1 MTHMEWPNMLNL
13 SVGLLYTIYTEGAK
27 TKVSRLFYIPYTT
40 TWEISAIWLA

>member
-13 SVGLLYTIYTEGAK
+13 SVGLLYTFYTYTEGAK

-40 TWEISAIWLA
+40 TWLA